1 MREIK
6 FRAWN
11 NCRNE
16 YLFDVGVNPCVEQIV
31 SDGEWADEWDKY
43 VIEQF
48 TGLRDRHGK
57 DIYEGDIISIA
68 DGYKEIIVNGQGPI
82 EPFYHL
88 CPVIWIPQFAC
99 FGIHIFENG
108 DVYKKGMYNF
118 GEIHDIDDEIK
129 VEIIGN
135 IHENREL
142 LEDIK

>member
-48 TGLRDRHGK
+48 TGLRDKNGK
-57 DIYEGDIISIA
+57 EIYEGDIVDIE
-68 DGYKEIIVNGQGPI
+68 GERYVVVFWQNGFYAEGHARHLKRDEQVHFNWSAFCETNHAPI
-82 EPFYHL
+82 L
-88 CPVIWIPQFAC
+88 PV
-99 FGIHIFENG
+99 
-108 DVYKKGMYNF
+108 
-118 GEIHDIDDEIK
+118 
-129 VEIIGN
+129 IIGN
-135 IHENREL
+135 IHENHEL